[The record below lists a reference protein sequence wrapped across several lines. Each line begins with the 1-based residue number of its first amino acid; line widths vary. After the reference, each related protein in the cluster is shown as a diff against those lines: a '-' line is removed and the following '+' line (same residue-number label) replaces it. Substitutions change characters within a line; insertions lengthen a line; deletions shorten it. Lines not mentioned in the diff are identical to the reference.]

1 MHTKPAPS
9 LKARAIMWLA
19 QREHSRLELRDKLL
33 RHARSE
39 AASTDADNEAAPDI
53 EPLVDQ
59 LLDWLEAHH
68 YLSQARFLESRVNA
82 RAARFG
88 NLRIGQELARH
99 GVELAPQDALS
110 LKQSELTR
118 ARVVWERKF
127 NAVATDAAGRAK
139 QMRFLAGRGFSAEV
153 IRRVVKGANDD

>member
-1 MHTKPAPS
+1 
-9 LKARAIMWLA
+9 MWLA
-19 QREHSRLELRDKLL
+19 QHEHSRVELRDKLL

-39 AASTDADNEAAPDI
+39 AASAEADNEAAPDI

-59 LLDWLEAHH
+59 LLDWLEAHQ

-99 GVELAPQDALS
+99 GVELAPQDVLS

-118 ARVVWERKF
+118 ARAVWERKF

-153 IRRVVKGANDD
+153 IRRVVKGAEDD

>member
-1 MHTKPAPS
+1 
-9 LKARAIMWLA
+9 MWLA
-19 QREHSRLELRDKLL
+19 QREYSRVELRDKLL
-33 RHARSE
+33 RHARIAPAQAAETDE
-39 AASTDADNEAAPDI
+39 AATEV
-53 EPLVDQ
+53 EPVVDS

-68 YLSQARFLESRVNA
+68 YLSQARFLESRVTA
-82 RAARFG
+82 RASRFG

-110 LKQSELTR
+110 LKLSELAR

-153 IRRVVKGANDD
+153 IHRLLKGVDDD